1 MKDDSF
7 IFWILLLVNGVSDAN
22 QNAVNLTLMV
32 GDSVTLNSGL
42 SEISKEDTMRW
53 FFKKEGQNEE
63 RIAEITGEKIRLDD
77 LNGIFKDKLELEKK
91 NAFLTITSI
100 SSKNTG
106 EYKLKKSENIIIS
119 FIVNVKDGV
128 KNVPVIEGD
137 SVTLHT
143 GVILKRDVKWTFEN
157 RDLKPSDDQTGDLTI
172 TNIDNHQSG
181 NYVLEI
187 NNSTMGL
194 NRTYYIALIDG
205 VKKETVKEGNPVNL
219 RTGLI
224 EIKGYDLVL
233 WKTKDVTVAEINK
246 NKNKFL
252 TLDKGDT
259 RYGGRLDFIQQSGN
273 LIIRDSRT
281 TDSGDYDL
289 QMNSST
295 YSLQRTIRVTV
306 NNSGVATGAATGIV
320 VGLLVLHWC
329 L

>member
-128 KNVPVIEGD
+128 K
-137 SVTLHT
+137 
-143 GVILKRDVKWTFEN
+143 
-157 RDLKPSDDQTGDLTI
+157 
-172 TNIDNHQSG
+172 
-181 NYVLEI
+181 
-187 NNSTMGL
+187 
-194 NRTYYIALIDG
+194 
-205 VKKETVKEGNPVNL
+205 KETVKEGNPVNL

-259 RYGGRLDFIQQSGN
+259 RYGGRLDFNQQSGN